1 MKRLALYLAFLL
13 TSTLAG
19 AANLA
24 IVLQD
29 EVALRPAPRNS
40 VRPNALLWQ
49 GQIVEVRGERLD
61 YLQIYDYGAERGGYV
76 RASQVRRTALEPR
89 EAPEF
94 LAVLR
99 FLRDVPGNEALGI
112 GFAAAYIEAAP
123 ADVLNGPEG
132 IEALDAL
139 GTLAERLARAASAGA
154 SQKAAQAV
162 LAAHLDVAARHGV
175 QLTSVERDGRM
186 RVCYDGMAFRRV
198 LLMASDQEQ
207 RARAALAV
215 TRPDCMSGD
224 LTPAERRRVDEWRAE
239 MLDKVDD
246 ARLPGILKNRVLM
259 RRAAV
264 WSSLAY
270 QRARQGEEAGP
281 AAERALNALAGIHK
295 SGLTEADLALYTDA
309 AIRVSASRWAAVPS
323 RDTPRITATTEE
335 TGETCV
341 TLSDARKKPLA
352 KRCTYGLV
360 WTASATLNR
369 EATALALAVQQSD
382 SWRELWIF
390 RKAKA
395 GWTVRVLAPASITPN
410 VGYAEFAGWV
420 PGGRQFLAAR
430 EAIGD
435 GKKIRSFE
443 QLRLDTLAP
452 VSHAA
457 EPGTLAAFRR
467 WQDASWKSRTLSLR

>member
-1 MKRLALYLAFLL
+1 M
-13 TSTLAG
+13 AG
-19 AANLA
+19 FAAIFASAAAPAADLA

-29 EVALRPAPRNS
+29 EVALRPAPRNGS
-40 VRPNALLWQ
+40 RPNALLWQ
-49 GQIVEVRGERLD
+49 GEIVEVRGERLE
-61 YLQIYDYGAERGGYV
+61 YLQVYDYRRERGGYV
-76 RASQVRRTALEPR
+76 RASQVRRTVLEPR

-123 ADVLNGPEG
+123 ADVLNGAAG

-154 SQKAAQAV
+154 SQKAAQAA

-175 QLTSVERDGRM
+175 QLVSVERDGRM

-198 LLMASDQEQ
+198 LLRASDQEQ
-207 RARAALAV
+207 RARAALAL
-215 TRPDCMSGD
+215 TRRDCISKYD
-224 LTPAERRRVDEWRAE
+224 AWHAEV
-239 MLDKVDD
+239 LDKVDES
-246 ARLPGILKNRVLM
+246 RLPPIPKNRVLM

-270 QRARQGEEAGP
+270 QRARQGEDAAS
-281 AAERALNALAGIHK
+281 AAERALDALAGINK
-295 SGLTEADLALYTDA
+295 SDLTEADLALYTDA

-341 TLSDARKKPLA
+341 TLSDAKKKPLA

-382 SWRELWIF
+382 SWLELWIF
-390 RKAKA
+390 HKAKA

-410 VGYAEFAGWV
+410 VGYAELAGWV
-420 PGGRQFLAAR
+420 PGGRQFLVAR
-430 EAIGD
+430 EAIGE
-435 GKKIRSFE
+435 GKKIRRFE

-452 VSHAA
+452 VVHAGQPA
-457 EPGTLAAFRR
+457 ALVAFRR
-467 WQDASWKSRTLSLR
+467 WQDPSWKGLTLSLR